1 MVLASELTP
10 TVELIGIT
18 KKYPGVV
25 ANSEIHLMLRPGEVH
40 SLLGENGSGKSTL
53 IGILSGM
60 VQPDAG
66 EIQIK
71 GEKVRINSPRDALEH
86 GIGTVYQHSLL
97 VPTLT
102 VLDNLLLGVD
112 QGWKLGRDIAKA
124 RLQELAMLLDVE
136 IDPSSVVGN
145 LALGQRQQVEIV
157 RALWRGE
164 GVLIL
169 DEPTSMLTPQGAE
182 KLVQVVRR
190 LASKGL
196 AVVFITHKLNE
207 ALELGD
213 RVTVLRRGK
222 IVGEVTPAE
231 LKSKTR
237 AQMTDE
243 ILQMIFGEKSGVS
256 NGAIA
261 AQVSETV
268 EETFRVDHVSVGGI
282 GPNPVLDNVSFSLK
296 QGEILGIVGIDGNGQ
311 KELAEVLAGQRY
323 VTSGEITL
331 DGQSIHHLSIAAR
344 QAKGVRYVTDDRL
357 GEGTVGPLSIALNI
371 VLKRVGEVPFWRWSW
386 VRHGSIREFARKLI
400 QDHDVRAPHEEVAI
414 STLSGGNM
422 QKVILARE
430 LALNPRV
437 VIYNKPTYGLDA
449 RTTSTVLASIAD
461 QANTGVTTVFISTEL
476 SEIMSICH
484 RVAVMYRGQ
493 LSEPIKVRPGIEL
506 HLGALMTGSA
516 TL

>member
-1 MVLASELTP
+1 MVLANELTP
-10 TVELIGIT
+10 SVELIGIT
-18 KKYPGVV
+18 KTYPGVV
-25 ANSEIHLMLRPGEVH
+25 ANSDIHLTLRPGEVH
-40 SLLGENGSGKSTL
+40 SLLGENGAGKSTL

-66 EIQIK
+66 EIRIK
-71 GEKVRINSPRDALEH
+71 GETVRINSPRDALER

-112 QGWKLGRDIAKA
+112 QGWKLGRDAAKA
-124 RLQELAMLLDVE
+124 RLQEVSTLLDVE
-136 IDPSSVVGN
+136 IDPSSVVGD

-190 LASKGL
+190 LVSNGL

-207 ALELGD
+207 ALDLGD

-231 LKSKTR
+231 LQNRSR
-237 AQMTDE
+237 AQITDE
-243 ILQMIFGEKSGVS
+243 VLKMIFGEKSDAS
-256 NGAIA
+256 YA
-261 AQVSETV
+261 AFASQVSETAD
-268 EETFRVDHVSVGGI
+268 ETFRVDHLSVEGS
-282 GPNPVLDNVSFSLK
+282 GPHPVLDNVSFTLK
-296 QGEILGIVGIDGNGQ
+296 RGEILGIAGIDGNGQ
-311 KELAEVLAGQRY
+311 KELAEVLAGQRHAD
-323 VTSGEITL
+323 SGEIIL
-331 DGQSIHHLSIAAR
+331 DDQSIQNLSIAAR
-344 QAKGVRYVTDDRL
+344 QAKGIRYVTDDRH

-371 VLKRVGEVPFWRWSW
+371 VLKRVGEVPFWRWSL
-386 VRHGSIREFARKLI
+386 VRHSSIREFARKLI
-400 QDHDVRAPHEEVAI
+400 HDHDVRAPHEEVAI

-430 LALNPRV
+430 LALEPRV
-437 VIYNKPTYGLDA
+437 VVYNKPTYGLDA
-449 RTTSTVLASIAD
+449 RTTSLVLASIAD
-461 QANTGVTTVFISTEL
+461 QAKAGVTTVFISTEL
-476 SEIMSICH
+476 SEIVSICH
-484 RVAVMYRGQ
+484 RVAVMYRGK
-493 LSEPIKVRPGIEL
+493 LSEPIMVRSGIEL
-506 HLGALMTGSA
+506 KLGALMTGST

>member
-1 MVLASELTP
+1 VLANQLTP

-18 KKYPGVV
+18 KTYPGVV
-25 ANSEIHLMLRPGEVH
+25 ANQAIHLALRPSEVH
-40 SLLGENGSGKSTL
+40 ILLGENGAGKSTL

-66 EIQIK
+66 EIRIK
-71 GEKVRINSPRDALEH
+71 GEAVRIDSPRDALEH

-112 QGWKLGRDIAKA
+112 QGWKLGRVAAKA
-124 RLQELAMLLDVE
+124 RLQELAVLLDVE
-136 IDPSSVVGN
+136 IDPFSVVGD
-145 LALGQRQQVEIV
+145 LSLGQRQQVEIV

-164 GVLIL
+164 GVLVL

-182 KLVQVVRR
+182 KLGRVVRR
-190 LASKGL
+190 LVSKGL

-207 ALELGD
+207 ALDLGD

-222 IVGEVTPAE
+222 IVGEVAPAE
-231 LKSKTR
+231 LQNKSREQVTEEVLK
-237 AQMTDE
+237 
-243 ILQMIFGEKSGVS
+243 MIFGEKSDAS
-256 NGAIA
+256 HSA
-261 AQVSETV
+261 ATSEVTEST
-268 EETFRVDHVSVGGI
+268 EEVLRADHVSVYGI
-282 GPNPVLDNVSFSLK
+282 GSQPVLDNVSLNLK
-296 QGEILGIVGIDGNGQ
+296 RGEILGIAGIDGNGQ
-311 KELAEVLAGQRY
+311 KELAEALAGQLH
-323 VTSGEITL
+323 VDSGEIIL
-331 DGQSIHHLSIAAR
+331 GGQSIQHLSIAAR
-344 QAKGVRYVTDDRL
+344 QTRGVRYVTDDRH
-357 GEGTVGPLSIALNI
+357 GEGTVAPLSIALNI
-371 VLKRVGEVPFWRWSW
+371 VLKRVGEAPFWWRSW
-386 VRHGSIREFARKLI
+386 VRNDLIREFARKLI
-400 QDHDVRAPHEEVAI
+400 KDYDVRASHEDVAI

-430 LALNPRV
+430 LALDPHV

-449 RTTSTVLASIAD
+449 RTTSTVLESIIKR
-461 QANTGVTTVFISTEL
+461 ANAGVATLYISTEL

-493 LSEPIKVRPGIEL
+493 LSEPITVRPGIEL
-506 HLGALMTGSA
+506 QLGALMTGST

>member
-1 MVLASELTP
+1 MVLASEITP

-18 KKYPGVV
+18 KAYPGVV
-25 ANSEIHLMLRPGEVH
+25 ANSDIHLTLLPGEVH
-40 SLLGENGSGKSTL
+40 SLLGENGAGKSTL

-66 EIQIK
+66 EIRIK
-71 GEKVRINSPRDALEH
+71 GKTVRIHSPRDALER

-112 QGWKLGRDIAKA
+112 QGWKLGRETAMA
-124 RLQELAMLLDVE
+124 RLHELATLLDVE
-136 IDPSSVVGN
+136 IDPSSIVGD

-190 LASKGL
+190 LVSKGL

-222 IVGEVTPAE
+222 IVGEVTPGE
-231 LKSKTR
+231 LRNKSR
-237 AQMTDE
+237 IQVTDE
-243 ILQMIFGEKSGVS
+243 VLKMIFGEKSDASQGTS
-256 NGAIA
+256 AIQISDTA
-261 AQVSETV
+261 G
-268 EETFRVDHVSVGGI
+268 ETFRVDHVSVKGD
-282 GPNPVLDNVSFSLK
+282 GPHPVLDEVSFALK
-296 QGEILGIVGIDGNGQ
+296 RGEILGIAGIDGNGQ
-311 KELAEVLAGQRY
+311 KELAEVLAGQRR
-323 VTSGEITL
+323 VDNGEIIL
-331 DGQSIHHLSIAAR
+331 EGLSIQHLSIAAR
-344 QAKGVRYVTDDRL
+344 QAKGVRYVTDDRH
-357 GEGTVGPLSIALNI
+357 GEGTVGPLSIALNV
-371 VLKRVGEVPFWRWSW
+371 VLKRVGEAPFWRCSF
-386 VRHGSIREFARKLI
+386 VRHGAIREFARKLI
-400 QDHDVRAPHEEVAI
+400 NDHDVRTPHEEVAI

-430 LALNPRV
+430 LALEPRV
-437 VIYNKPTYGLDA
+437 VVYNKPTYGLDA
-449 RTTSTVLASIAD
+449 RTTAIVLARIAD
-461 QANTGVTTVFISTEL
+461 QARAGVTTVFISTEL
-476 SEIMSICH
+476 SEIVAICH

-493 LSEPIKVRPGIEL
+493 LSEPISVRPGIEL
-506 HLGALMTGSA
+506 QLGALMTGSTA
-516 TL
+516 V